1 MPLGPDDEF
10 NCPESHLDFIRKR
23 LVATDGLHI
32 LSIGYS
38 GLDSG
43 LLQLLASSGNSI
55 RSLFAVNHEG
65 VSALEAAT
73 RIATAF
79 LDVAH
84 PDMAYA
90 GTFESFTQS
99 GGLEEYL
106 TTLALAA
113 GQGASR
119 RGTPSAG
126 ASPGRAYAC
135 CSSVVSCSTPAPWR
149 SAASSTV

>member
-1 MPLGPDDEF
+1 VATLEDVPELSDEIELRRTSVELLRRDPPHLYYPALSVPLGPDDEF
-10 NCPESHLDFIRKR
+10 NCPESHLDFIRNR

-43 LLQLLASSGNSI
+43 LLQLLAGSGNSI

-79 LDVAH
+79 SDVAH

-106 TTLALAA
+106 TTL
-113 GQGASR
+113 G
-119 RGTPSAG
+119 
-126 ASPGRAYAC
+126 
-135 CSSVVSCSTPAPWR
+135 
-149 SAASSTV
+149 